1 MLVFYNCK
9 KNFIQIYIYFY
20 LMVYEIWWAQQSG
33 EYLTTVGCALT
44 AEDTIVV
51 ILFWLWL
58 GLGLGLALA
67 LCLHIFLSLHD
78 GMDIVVVLGHTFGHF
93 LHLECVDV

>member
-1 MLVFYNCK
+1 
-9 KNFIQIYIYFY
+9 
-20 LMVYEIWWAQQSG
+20 MVYEIWWAQQSG
-33 EYLTTVGCALT
+33 EYLTTIGGGDSAEHPLHRPELCALT
-44 AEDTIVV
+44 TEDTIVV
-51 ILFWLWL
+51 ILFWL
-58 GLGLGLALA
+58 GLGLGLA